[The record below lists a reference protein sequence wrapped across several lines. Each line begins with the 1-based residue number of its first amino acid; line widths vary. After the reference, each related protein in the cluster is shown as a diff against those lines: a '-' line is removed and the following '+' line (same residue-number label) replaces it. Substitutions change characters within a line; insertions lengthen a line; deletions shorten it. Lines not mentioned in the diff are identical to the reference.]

1 MKTPSRTATYWTCQI
16 LGWGGYSIVGLVS
29 AVPVAP
35 RTGWRV
41 SIVLGYALYALYSIA
56 LTDLLRRE
64 IKRKQWLADSAGMMW
79 TRLVIAACAIGA
91 IQTFLIVAINLALD
105 GRQSAFLTNP
115 ETIAFVGLGT
125 TAATMMWVVYYV
137 LFTARLRRRE
147 QLARVQLALREAELH
162 ALEAQVNPHFLFNCL
177 NSIRGLVVENPPQ
190 AQEMI
195 TRLAHILR
203 HNLSRDH
210 EHTVPLSSEVDV
222 VTDYLALES
231 IRFDDRLR
239 VRFDIAPGTGKIS
252 VPSMLLQ
259 TLVENA
265 VKYGIAP
272 LPSGGDVLVRSTV
285 ERDMLIITVDNTGQL
300 AHANADATQV
310 GLANTRERLRILY
323 GDRAGLELTNV
334 DSHRVAATVR
344 IPL

>member
-1 MKTPSRTATYWTCQI
+1 MKGPSKNTAYWICQI
-16 LGWGGYSIVGLVS
+16 VGWGGYSIIG
-29 AVPVAP
+29 AVAAAQ
-35 RTGWRV
+35 RIGWQV
-41 SIVLGYALYALYSIA
+41 PIVLGYVLYAPYSIA
-56 LTDLLRRE
+56 LTELLRRE
-64 IKRKQWLADSAGMMW
+64 IKRKQWFARPAGALW
-79 TRLVIAACAIGA
+79 TRLLLAACVIGA

-105 GRQSAFLTNP
+105 GRQSPFLTNP
-115 ETIAFVGLGT
+115 ETIAFVSLGT

-137 LFTARLRRRE
+137 MLTAMRRRRE
-147 QLARVQLALREAELH
+147 QESRVQLALREAELH
-162 ALEAQVNPHFLFNCL
+162 ALEAQINPHFLFNCL

-203 HNLSRDH
+203 HNLSRDT
-210 EHTVPLSSEVDV
+210 EHTVPLSSEIAV

-239 VRFDIAPGTGKIS
+239 VRLETAAGADEIP

-272 LPSGGDVLVRSTV
+272 LPAGGEVVIRTVVDRGMLV
-285 ERDMLIITVDNTGQL
+285 ITVDNTGQL
-300 AHANADATQV
+300 ADSHAGATQV

-323 GDRAGLELTNV
+323 GDRAQLEVANV
-334 DSHRVAATVR
+334 DQHRVAATVR
-344 IPL
+344 LPI